1 MSSFLKPPAKTE
13 FNVLNLGA
21 GVQSSAL
28 ALMAAIGE
36 IKPMPDFAVFAD
48 TMAEPQSVYDW
59 LNWLE
64 SQVPFPIYRVTNG
77 DLTSDSLNPTTR
89 KREGKN
95 GEDIGSLYMKRLIPV
110 FGIMPDGSKTAAI
123 GRKCTADYKI
133 KPILKKIKD
142 LCNIKRGQKEITV
155 TQWIGISWDEL
166 QRMKDPSDK
175 WTQHRWPLIE
185 RQITRR
191 QCKEWMSKNNY
202 PEPPRSACYY
212 CPFHSDD
219 EWRRLRNDDP
229 SFFKQA
235 VSFDKQ
241 IREKFKKYDKSM
253 KMEVYLHNSCKPLD
267 QVDFDTDEDKGQQ
280 VWDFKAEC
288 EGMCGL

>member
-1 MSSFLKPPAKTE
+1 
-13 FNVLNLGA
+13 
-21 GVQSSAL
+21 
-28 ALMAAIGE
+28 
-36 IKPMPDFAVFAD
+36 
-48 TMAEPQSVYDW
+48 
-59 LNWLE
+59 
-64 SQVPFPIYRVTNG
+64 
-77 DLTSDSLNPTTR
+77 
-89 KREGKN
+89 
-95 GEDIGSLYMKRLIPV
+95 
-110 FGIMPDGSKTAAI
+110 
-123 GRKCTADYKI
+123 
-133 KPILKKIKD
+133 
-142 LCNIKRGQKEITV
+142 
-155 TQWIGISWDEL
+155 
-166 QRMKDPSDK
+166 
-175 WTQHRWPLIE
+175 
-185 RQITRR
+185 
-191 QCKEWMSKNNY
+191 MSKNNY